1 MEKSV
6 DKVLTTKEA
15 HEKYGVAV
23 CTIRQW
29 MDQKLLSEGDYRK
42 SGSTWIMDHM
52 AFLDLLRKKNLLEKK
67 FEVEGET
74 IIFQHRG
81 LKTRD
86 LQISYENDR
95 VRTILTEMPYAN
107 TVIEAFRTYVKD
119 SNLKCKHVLICKDE
133 ECSDS
138 WFYQH
143 SKTWVV
149 TLRFVLDIVTKVL
162 ASQAID
168 STLLENYLQENR
180 L

>member
-15 HEKYGVAV
+15 HEIYGVAV

-42 SGSTWIMDHM
+42 SGGTWIMDHM

-67 FEVEGET
+67 FEVEGKT

-86 LQISYENDR
+86 LQLWYENDR
-95 VRTILTEMPYAN
+95 VKTTLTEMPYAN
-107 TVIEAFRTYVKD
+107 TVIEAFRTYGKD
-119 SNLKCKHVLICKDE
+119 SNLKYKHVLICKDE
-133 ECSDS
+133 ERSDN

-149 TLRFVLDIVTKVL
+149 TLRFVLDIVAKVL
-162 ASQAID
+162 ATQAID
-168 STLLENYLQENR
+168 LTLLESYLQENR